1 MGKYFAGE
9 MKHKNKKIIICKC
22 TLYTLTYCVTC
33 TQYFTL
39 YLFCTLNVCQKPL
52 WHWDNYPVVFC
63 NA

>member
-9 MKHKNKKIIICKC
+9 MKHKNKKIIICKYS
-22 TLYTLTYCVTC
+22 LHTYYVTC

-52 WHWDNYPVVFC
+52 WHWDKYPVVFC